1 MSIGVKLQRLRRE
14 DFIWVIYLF
23 IAIMALVS
31 DYYERQFLF
40 SKNKQDQ
47 NKFRYI
53 NMGIAI
59 VACFIYL
66 YFILINYE
74 DITVLRNEAT
84 KKEVIMT
91 HASFIAALLFLLG
104 GIITLFVEFNR
115 GDELPDIGLP

>member
-59 VACFIYL
+59 VDFFIYL

>member
-59 VACFIYL
+59 VAFFIYL